1 MNPWWFVWKWIEQE
15 YQISQTLFQHYQKNR
30 LYICDVH
37 IQSIRN
43 FRVTLYTYNKI
54 VLSDKTI
61 ICFINCFINIYV
73 HINHNDSRIFFFFLK
88 WNPYTFSII
97 PLMYIYFNIYQYSFE
112 DWFHEDGKR
121 SSIEKINCSTYKESC
136 FAYINFY

>member
-73 HINHNDSRIFFFFLK
+73 HINHNDSRIFFFFFEMKSLYFQYYST
-88 WNPYTFSII
+88 NVYLFQYLSILI
-97 PLMYIYFNIYQYSFE
+97 WGLISWRWKKI
-112 DWFHEDGKR
+112 FHRKN
-121 SSIEKINCSTYKESC
+121 KLLHV
-136 FAYINFY
+136 